1 MYELVDSE
9 FLFEYLFQNT
19 YKFIFRSTIGTIKN
33 AWKYEKARMLKKNRN
48 ILSFKNQLVS
58 GFVKGLF
65 ITFEGG
71 EGTGKSTQS
80 KLLYNNLLNKD
91 IDVLLTREPG
101 GSKEA
106 EEIRNILI
114 KGDINKSDPITES
127 LLHNAA
133 RREHIKN
140 IIKPENTFILS

>member
-1 MYELVDSE
+1 MNNL
-9 FLFEYLFQNT
+9 
-19 YKFIFRSTIGTIKN
+19 
-33 AWKYEKARMLKKNRN
+33 
-48 ILSFKNQLVS
+48 
-58 GFVKGLF
+58 KGLF

-114 KGDINKSDPITES
+114 KGDINKWDPITES

-140 IIKPENTFILS
+140 IIKPTFNPPDWIFAPVWITLYLMIAVAAWLIWSSPTKPSKKKGNNDDSP